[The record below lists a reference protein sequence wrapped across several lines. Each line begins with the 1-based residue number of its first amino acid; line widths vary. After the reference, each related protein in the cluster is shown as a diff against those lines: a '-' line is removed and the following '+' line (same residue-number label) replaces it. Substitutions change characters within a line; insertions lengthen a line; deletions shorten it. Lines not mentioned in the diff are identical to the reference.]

1 MPRLTVKVTRSRQGG
16 LRDVLR
22 HNVPENFGGNKSLFV
37 PRTIEL
43 TVPFE
48 S

>member
-1 MPRLTVKVTRSRQGG
+1 MPRYTVKVTRSRQGG

-22 HNVPENFGGNKSLFV
+22 HTVPENCGGNKSLFV